1 MEIGG
6 IIVIWHIIKAV
17 LVAIFCAARV
27 VAPIN
32 GYINVTISEK
42 ATPQALKPRAKA
54 GPCVR
59 NTLLESIDNS
69 FTGVCK
75 LSSQSVQAFHHG
87 FHQFG

>member
-1 MEIGG
+1 M
-6 IIVIWHIIKAV
+6 
-17 LVAIFCAARV
+17 AIFCAARV

-54 GPCVR
+54 SPCVR

-75 LSSQSVQAFHHG
+75 LSPQGVQAFYHG